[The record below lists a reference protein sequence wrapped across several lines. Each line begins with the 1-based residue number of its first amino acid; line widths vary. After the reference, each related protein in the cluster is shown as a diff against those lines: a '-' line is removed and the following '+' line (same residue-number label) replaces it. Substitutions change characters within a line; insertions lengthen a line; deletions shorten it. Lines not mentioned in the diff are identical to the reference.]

1 MAANIDDIK
10 LKLAVETA
18 GAEGI
23 TTLAKDL
30 SALAKE
36 GGDAAPEF
44 QRLSQEFQKIAEQAQ
59 LVQAFGAASAK
70 LDDLTAKAAS
80 AATQV
85 DKLRIE
91 LEQNQAVAR
100 QAETAYRTTGDRIDE
115 LKGNLRLY
123 ATAQASV
130 RVENQTGALTA
141 EQYAKKM
148 GDLRKQIEETTT
160 EIVSLEKQERAELQ
174 VKRDAAK
181 AAAESEAA
189 YKKAATSSERLS
201 SAVAKANSSYEKA
214 KVEMNAVGIEAADL
228 ATAQQRVASAM
239 DAARAATDRSVS
251 QYEQA
256 AQAVARLADAERKAA
271 ADAAFNAESKRK
283 AAEVTYAALFDQIAA
298 QEKAAAAAKEAAR
311 QEQAESDR
319 LVAIVAQNRQ
329 KMLANAQQ
337 QLAAEKQAFSEAA
350 AFEVRQAQERTARIR
365 EASEAAAKSLND
377 AFARTGVRSI
387 SAIQAEIAQ
396 IQQSMLTLSRS
407 AQVSA
412 SDFDRA
418 WAGGQ
423 ARIKELENE
432 LRTIP
437 GHISA
442 TAEVTGFLRN
452 QFVQLAAAYSAIDLG
467 RKFIEVNVQIES
479 TRRALT
485 LIAGDTKSAADQIE
499 FLRNTADLT
508 GQSFSEI
515 SGSFVRFAA
524 SAKGA
529 GIEIATVQDVF
540 KGVTSAAGQLG
551 ISSSRTTL
559 MLDALAQMASKGTV
573 SMEELRQ
580 QLGDSLPGALGIAA
594 RGLGLTEEKLV
605 KLVES
610 GKLTTQEFL
619 PAFSKGL
626 KETFGDADKQ
636 VNGVLASWNRLKNAI
651 TQTAQS
657 ASETGAWK
665 ALGDSLDFLATNIN
679 GVVTATGI
687 LLKSFLALKAVQMV
701 SEWTGIGKAARVAKT
716 DIDAATAAT
725 EANTKATVA
734 NAAAKRASREADN
747 QQLQFFGKV
756 QDASKQAE
764 KSGGAVVGMF
774 GKVAAGAKSAGGAI
788 AGFFGGPVGILALL
802 LVNARAL
809 GEGVADLAARFTGL
823 RAELDANEKKLKE
836 LDEQGLKRAKKAQ
849 EELAKATF
857 EHQLGLSALNVKY
870 DEMID
875 KQQKAVVSKGKLV
888 DASKIAAESS
898 VALASTIGN
907 ELKMREA
914 EVAATE
920 KVLAAMET
928 QKSYIDQEIAS
939 RDEQIKKLNQYVEAN
954 GGATARVNSSLV
966 EQIEKLK
973 QVRDERAAEASKIKE
988 STEALKQE
996 RMQREYTLESY
1007 KDNSARIEELTD
1019 ALARNREAQ
1028 EYMSVQLV
1036 LGRTTQE
1043 AYDNAVRRTALSEG
1057 LLNDALKDAA
1067 EAADRKISALQRVAT
1082 QTQASLAIEQ
1092 ARIRTAALYTDT
1104 LIEQAKADEAA
1115 AIRAGDVT
1123 RAVEAGLAVKDL
1135 EIRKVRDT
1143 IDAKEVEIKVIRAKI
1158 EAANAEAKAIIAA
1171 AEAEKAQL
1179 AATNSLTEAKKAE
1192 IEAQIA
1198 SAKLKQTE
1206 AELLAENIKQI
1217 NEEIDALRAKRRA
1230 SAEEAY
1236 AAAEAKDAEIA
1247 KRRENIS
1254 TIDAET
1260 SAIQRKNL
1268 MDADGFAT
1276 DASGKRIEAMGYTP
1290 MSVAATLQGYG
1301 FDETRARQVAST
1313 LFDGNGNLQTGGYS
1327 NLIDPRMGEGID
1339 VLLRKIAEREL
1350 YGNMMARTG
1359 NQTQAAPTTNSTPVV
1374 VNIAGFKRTVN
1385 VASQADATTLV
1396 QVLESAF
1403 GRSA

>member
-148 GDLRKQIEETTT
+148 GELRKQIEETTT
-160 EIVSLEKQERAELQ
+160 EIVSLEKQERTELQ
-174 VKRDAAK
+174 VKRDAVK

-201 SAVAKANSSYEKA
+201 SAVAKANSSYETA

-228 ATAQQRVASAM
+228 ATAQQRVASSMERSRVETERSVAAYENAKQEVAEFNRLYELQIQTRKRLEA
-239 DAARAATDRSVS
+239 AARDEAQVIVESSNRAIAAAN
-251 QYEQA
+251 A
-256 AQAVARLADAERKAA
+256 AAEARKKAA
-271 ADAAFNAESKRK
+271 AEERAEFERLYQLEQSTRLKMQAA
-283 AAEVTYAALFDQIAA
+283 
-298 QEKAAAAAKEAAR
+298 
-311 QEQAESDR
+311 
-319 LVAIVAQNRQ
+319 
-329 KMLANAQQ
+329 AQQ
-337 QLAAEKQAFSEAA
+337 QLAAEKQAFAEAA
-350 AFEVRQAQERTARIR
+350 AAEEALIQRRTQAYMAMS
-365 EASEAAAKSLND
+365 AKVKKSLAD
-377 AFARTGVRSI
+377 AFSTAGVRSEATI
-387 SAIQAEIAQ
+387 RSEIAN
-396 IQQSMLTLSRS
+396 INEALIKLATTSGVTGK
-407 AQVSA
+407 
-412 SDFDRA
+412 DFDRA
-418 WAGGQ
+418 FASAQ
-423 ARIKELENE
+423 IRLKELNAE
-432 LRTIP
+432 LTKIP
-437 GHISA
+437 GKLTMADQAAGLLKSQL
-442 TAEVTGFLRN
+442 GM
-452 QFVQLAAAYSAIDLG
+452 LAAAFGAFEIGRGFIDA
-467 RKFIEVNVQIES
+467 NVQMES
-479 TRRALT
+479 LRRALA
-485 LIAGDTKSAADQIE
+485 LITGSTESAARQIS
-499 FLRNTADLT
+499 FLQDVANRT
-508 GQSFSEI
+508 GQKVGDLSEAFI
-515 SGSFVRFAA
+515 KLQA
-524 SAKGA
+524 SAKASNIPLEVTNG
-529 GIEIATVQDVF
+529 VF
-540 KGVTSAAGQLG
+540 KATANAAGQLG
-551 ISSSRTTL
+551 LSSNRTGL
-559 MLDALAQMASKGTV
+559 ILEALGQIANKGTV

-580 QLGDSLPGALGIAA
+580 QIGDSLPGALSIASKGLGITEQELTKLVETGNLMA
-594 RGLGLTEEKLV
+594 RDFFPAFEKGLTETFG
-605 KLVES
+605 S
-610 GKLTTQEFL
+610 GEQKIEGFRQSWGRLTNAVQATYQFIGD
-619 PAFSKGL
+619 SGVMKGL
-626 KETFGDADKQ
+626 AVVLENAGVALRGLTGAFELLGKIVGITFGAIATFDFAAPIASIQRWRAAVQEAAVEIQKSLDKT
-636 VNGVLASWNRLKNAI
+636 NANL
-651 TQTAQS
+651 TAQNKGLVDS
-657 ASETGAWK
+657 QGQVVAAIDKTGA
-665 ALGDSLDFLATNIN
+665 ASANAQGAVAGLATAQ
-679 GVVTATGI
+679 GA
-687 LLKSFLALKAVQMV
+687 
-701 SEWTGIGKAARVAKT
+701 
-716 DIDAATAAT
+716 AATAAT
-725 EANTKATVA
+725 SNATAQKGVADAANASASAARDATGVWVQLQVAYAKVNEMVEKASVVANKMAEAKKLEMDATLALAQMVGNEAATKQQAAILSEAAAAASREYAAAKKAEVDVLKAQLAAARAVYESEGQIDKAREEALKKIEDTIKAKEADAEVSKQKAAAAGQEALSNKVLAETYKDNAARLGDLKKAHEASIVTLRKVFIEQALGKATQEQLTKAT
-734 NAAAKRASREADN
+734 
-747 QQLQFFGKV
+747 
-756 QDASKQAE
+756 QDAA
-764 KSGGAVVGMF
+764 
-774 GKVAAGAKSAGGAI
+774 
-788 AGFFGGPVGILALL
+788 
-802 LVNARAL
+802 
-809 GEGVADLAARFTGL
+809 
-823 RAELDANEKKLKE
+823 
-836 LDEQGLKRAKKAQ
+836 
-849 EELAKATF
+849 
-857 EHQLGLSALNVKY
+857 
-870 DEMID
+870 
-875 KQQKAVVSKGKLV
+875 
-888 DASKIAAESS
+888 
-898 VALASTIGN
+898 
-907 ELKMREA
+907 
-914 EVAATE
+914 
-920 KVLAAMET
+920 
-928 QKSYIDQEIAS
+928 
-939 RDEQIKKLNQYVEAN
+939 
-954 GGATARVNSSLV
+954 
-966 EQIEKLK
+966 
-973 QVRDERAAEASKIKE
+973 AAEA
-988 STEALKQE
+988 
-996 RMQREYTLESY
+996 
-1007 KDNSARIEELTD
+1007 
-1019 ALARNREAQ
+1019 
-1028 EYMSVQLV
+1028 
-1036 LGRTTQE
+1036 
-1043 AYDNAVRRTALSEG
+1043 

-1082 QTQASLAIEQ
+1082 QTQASLAVEQ
-1092 ARIRTAALYTDT
+1092 ARIRTSALYTDT

-1135 EIRKVRDT
+1135 EIRKVRDS

-1158 EAANAEAKAIIAA
+1158 EAANAEAKAVLAA

-1179 AATNSLTEAKKAE
+1179 IATNSLTEAKKAE
-1192 IEAQIA
+1192 IEARIA

-1236 AAAEAKDAEIA
+1236 AASEAKDAEIA

-1290 MSVAATLQGYG
+1290 TSVAATLQGFG
-1301 FDETRARQVAST
+1301 FDEARARQVAST
-1313 LFDGNGNLQTGGYS
+1313 LFDGNGNLQTGAYS
-1327 NLIDPRMGEGID
+1327 NLIDPRMGEGVD

-1350 YGNMMARTG
+1350 FGSKVARTG
-1359 NQTQAAPTTNSTPVV
+1359 NETQAAPAASSTPVV